1 MITPAHIKP
10 PPGARAQMTLEDFNF
25 EIPTKVSSHW
35 EGDHTCI
42 SISQREGSGD
52 KADTIL
58 IDVDKIDT
66 LISYLT
72 TIKNHVS

>member
-1 MITPAHIKP
+1 MITTGRIKP
-10 PPGARAQMTLEDFNF
+10 PPGDRAQMTLEDFNF
-25 EIPTKVSSHW
+25 EVPTKVSSHW
-35 EGDHTCI
+35 EGDHKCI

-52 KADTIL
+52 KADIIL

-66 LISYLT
+66 LIDYLT